1 MGSPRVTAP
10 QKSPQRMRPMQR
22 RVLTA
27 GEIALA
33 RPIFGAGFDAARI
46 TLVQLPPLGFA
57 AMAPSAGLVAFSRW
71 RAPRD
76 FTEAAL
82 SEQGWL
88 IHELAHCWQ
97 AQAGVALPLA
107 KLAALGA
114 RAYRQT
120 PDARGFAGLN
130 IETQAE
136 CARFAFLSR
145 AGAPDPAGAHYAK
158 LWPMPA

>member
-1 MGSPRVTAP
+1 MTAP
-10 QKSPQRMRPMQR
+10 QKSPPRMRLMQR
-22 RVLTA
+22 RALTT

-33 RPIFGAGFDAARI
+33 RPMFGPAFDAARI

-57 AMAPSAGLVAFSRW
+57 AMAPSERLVAFSRW
-71 RAPRD
+71 RAPLD

-97 AQAGVALPLA
+97 AQAGIALPLA

-114 RAYRQT
+114 AAYRQT

-136 CARFAFLSR
+136 CARFAFLAR
-145 AGAPDPAGAHYAK
+145 AGAPDPAGARYAK
-158 LWPMPA
+158 LWPIAA

>member
-10 QKSPQRMRPMQR
+10 QKSPPRMRLMQR
-22 RVLTA
+22 RALTA

-33 RPIFGAGFDAARI
+33 RPIFGGDFDAARI

-71 RAPRD
+71 RAPLD
-76 FTEAAL
+76 FTATAL

-97 AQAGVALPLA
+97 TQAGIALPLA

-114 RAYRQT
+114 AAYRQR

-136 CARFAFLSR
+136 CARFAFLATRCALS
-145 AGAPDPAGAHYAK
+145 ASEATYAK
-158 LWPMPA
+158 LWPV